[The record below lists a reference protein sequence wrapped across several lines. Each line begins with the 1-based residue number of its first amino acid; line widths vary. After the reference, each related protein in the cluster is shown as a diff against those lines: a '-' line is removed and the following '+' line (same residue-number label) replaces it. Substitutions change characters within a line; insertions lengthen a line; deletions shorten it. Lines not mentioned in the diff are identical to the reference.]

1 MLRGTIGPDPVQYWL
16 GWTYFR
22 RAPWLWPPGLN
33 PDYGLEISSSIF
45 FADSIPL
52 LAFVFKALH
61 PLVEVSQYW
70 GFWLYLCG
78 ALQAWFGWRLV
89 GLVTGERLARLA
101 GAALFA
107 LSPTMLNRLGGH
119 FAVGAHFLL
128 LAALY
133 LCLTH
138 APWRR
143 RIMAWGA
150 LVLAASWIHA
160 YLLPMV
166 LGFWAADFLTRALS
180 VGRFLRSAGEPDN
193 SISLRACGGRGSREG
208 GAAAEPHPP
217 ETRASIQPPIALALE
232 LIAIPATA
240 LFGLWAAGFFTI
252 SGGFGGTW
260 GEYGRMQLDLLAP
273 FDPAP
278 WGWLLPDL
286 PGPEH
291 LEAGHSY
298 AGMGALL
305 ALAIG
310 LACWLRGG
318 ARGLRRHWP
327 LLLALG
333 AMLAFAITHRVSIG
347 GREVLLFDPPEAL
360 VRMASALRASER
372 FLWPAAY
379 AALFAAIAVIVRGL
393 GARRAG
399 LVLSLLVAVQFID
412 MQPGFARLSRYF
424 PPEVAAVPLRLA
436 DPFWLEAA
444 RHYDRVRLSPTGLQA
459 THWEEVAVFAA
470 TCALPTDA
478 VYLARV
484 DPDREALLN
493 ATTLERLREGRH
505 EPGTFYVLGSEAT
518 LEAARIGMQEG
529 DLLERYDGLWVLAPG
544 WKARD
549 AAHPSRQACSR
560 AG

>member
-166 LGFWAADFLTRALS
+166 LGFWAADLLARVF
-180 VGRFLRSAGEPDN
+180 
-193 SISLRACGGRGSREG
+193 ACG
-208 GAAAEPHPP
+208 
-217 ETRASIQPPIALALE
+217 RAWPPILVEA
-232 LIAIPATA
+232 IAIPATA

-333 AMLAFAITHRVSIG
+333 AMLAFAITHRASIG